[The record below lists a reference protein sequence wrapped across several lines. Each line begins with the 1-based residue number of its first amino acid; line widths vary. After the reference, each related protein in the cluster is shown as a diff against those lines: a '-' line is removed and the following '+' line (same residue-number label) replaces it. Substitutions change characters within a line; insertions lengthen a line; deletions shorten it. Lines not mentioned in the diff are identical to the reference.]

1 VPLEVTCLETGY
13 GEITRE
19 GYAPTVTPPT
29 DPGPDPT
36 APSEADRAPAEA
48 AALLEACR
56 RRGAGLVIAESCTGG
71 LLTATL
77 TSVPGASAVLERAY
91 VTYADAAK
99 VEDLGVAPAA
109 LTRHGAV
116 SEPVARA
123 MAEGARARGLGPATL
138 GLAAT
143 GIAGPGGGT
152 PEKPVGTV
160 WVAAA
165 FGGQVLAMRHD
176 LGPGTR
182 AEIRIR
188 TLLAALRLARELV
201 EGASA

>member
-1 VPLEVTCLETGY
+1 MTPSSEHSPE
-13 GEITRE
+13 
-19 GYAPTVTPPT
+19 PTIPP
-29 DPGPDPT
+29 
-36 APSEADRAPAEA
+36 EADHAAAEA
-48 AALLEACR
+48 AALLDACR
-56 RRGAGLVIAESCTGG
+56 RRGARLVVAESCTGG
-71 LLTATL
+71 LLAATL
-77 TSVPGASAVLERAY
+77 TAVPGASDVLERAY
-91 VTYADAAK
+91 VAYADAAK
-99 VEDLGVAPAA
+99 VEDLGVAPAELA
-109 LTRHGAV
+109 RHGAV

-152 PEKPVGTV
+152 PAKPVGTA

-165 FGGQVLAMRHD
+165 FGEEVRTEHQA

-182 AEIRIR
+182 TEIRTR

-201 EGASA
+201 EGVE